1 VVRSLLTFGLVLGL
15 GAGLQA
21 DVTPTAAATANVA
34 APKMPLSAAAALS
47 PSASAAPLSPS
58 AATAPLAPQALSAAA
73 AVNATATA
81 SADEPVVPEEVA
93 DPMAAASQ
101 ATVADLRP
109 ISSTVLAKL
118 AGALGVDQDS
128 ISMDPESGE
137 VVENGGA
144 RVDAVALFGE
154 LARRLARDED
164 KDARAALAL
173 SIMKKD
179 ARAKEAKDLVF
190 EAKLADSVIAQLE
203 GGDKKAKA
211 QLEAL
216 AKKGNARARAYLGLD
231 GVPPSLAPVPLSA
244 SAAAVPLTTPNAV
257 TATPVPV
264 NPAAVSPAAKP

>member
-1 VVRSLLTFGLVLGL
+1 MVRSFLSFSLVLGL
-15 GAGLQA
+15 GAGLRA
-21 DVTPTAAATANVA
+21 DVTPTAAATASVT
-34 APKMPLSAAAALS
+34 APKAPQSV
-47 PSASAAPLSPS
+47 AAPLSPS
-58 AATAPLAPQALSAAA
+58 AAIAPLAPQALSSAA
-73 AVNATATA
+73 AVSATP

-101 ATVADLRP
+101 AAVTDLRP
-109 ISSTVLAKL
+109 LSSTVLAKL

-137 VVENGGA
+137 VVENGGS

-179 ARAKEAKDLVF
+179 ARAKEAKDLAF

-231 GVPPSLAPVPLSA
+231 GAPPSVAPAPLSG
-244 SAAAVPLTTPNAV
+244 SAAALPAAAPNAI
-257 TATPVPV
+257 TATPLPV